1 MDECLDTPYVVQ
13 RTKTNKYWCERRK
26 TWLVDKNAF
35 RRLILF
41 LWIRFPHSPERS
53 DLRDDRHETT
63 ARWPIFDG
71 ILQWRAA
78 ARAFAQRMCVRWMD
92 GWMDVAR
99 ASFAVGEPRP
109 FIVSKEHTRSRAV
122 MSRIPTRQK
131 RLFWSGRAVKS
142 IEGLNVMCRDNIVST
157 SWYIYFFSHEFPWC
171 IRSHAGPE
179 AFSTPTLSLMK
190 TKIEK
195 NTLSFECIAIHRSHA
210 TLCLA
215 IFIEIKVVISCSAS
229 RSVCLCVYSTTNF
242 EDKQCEQFPIPN
254 HSPSSNYFL
263 LPATN
268 GADHLLV
275 WLDAANTNESYNNA
289 DSCLTWPM
297 CIE

>member
-1 MDECLDTPYVVQ
+1 M
-13 RTKTNKYWCERRK
+13 RTKKDVTRRQKCFSAFNFVSVDSFPTQPRTKWSERRPPRDYRK
-26 TWLVDKNAF
+26 MTDIRRYLTVASSCESF
-35 RRLILF
+35 R
-41 LWIRFPHSPERS
+41 S
-53 DLRDDRHETT
+53 
-63 ARWPIFDG
+63 ANV
-71 ILQWRAA
+71 RA
-78 ARAFAQRMCVRWMD
+78 MD

-157 SWYIYFFSHEFPWC
+157 SWYIYFFSHKFPWC

-210 TLCLA
+210 TFCLA